1 MKKRRVSDWT
11 KLIGKRVEVRHSGEQ
26 VQTGLVDNAM
36 PDSSVIWLA
45 PEGVYRR
52 ALFEAAHGFEI
63 WVEYEAQ
70 NQPVA
75 EPKEKRPVR
84 GVFGSNE

>member
-1 MKKRRVSDWT
+1 
-11 KLIGKRVEVRHSGEQ
+11 
-26 VQTGLVDNAM
+26 M